1 MAQCSTCAWLQC
13 TLVRDLCAHFL
24 PTLPPPCRSM
34 SFNPCPASAPPSWY
48 PGEGLLVTA
57 DNVEFSLSL
66 GRFPPRQ
73 SKATCKAK
81 GLLHLT
87 NIRLL
92 FIATKPTAS
101 PVPGGPE
108 FASFDIP
115 LRGIVDVKFN
125 QPIFGANNLQ
135 GKVTPVSCLEAS
147 APVEWKAAFIA
158 GGTTVLIPT
167 LLRLMDQLHREAQG
181 QAIPAQQLRT
191 PQQQP
196 YHGQPPQPQHHAPQ
210 QQQPWY
216 GGEGTLPVAQAV
228 TPGVEGGGYMDP
240 SDPSRVLVD
249 APVVREGGRKGWRK
263 GGREG

>member
-1 MAQCSTCAWLQC
+1 
-13 TLVRDLCAHFL
+13 
-24 PTLPPPCRSM
+24 M

-66 GRFPPRQ
+66 GRLPPRQ

-81 GLLHLT
+81 GRLHLT

-108 FASFDIP
+108 FASFDVP

-196 YHGQPPQPQHHAPQ
+196 HHGQPPQPQPHAPQ
-210 QQQPWY
+210 QQQPC
-216 GGEGTLPVAQAV
+216 GEGGREE
-228 TPGVEGGGYMDP
+228 GVEEG
-240 SDPSRVLVD
+240 
-249 APVVREGGRKGWRK
+249 REGGVEKARGVGKEKGKEGKRCTW
-263 GGREG
+263 GTLEEHQATATYTNPMPHASAPPPSSGSSFNPPAYSGFSSGR